1 MDKEPKKMNYAI
13 EPIRKILLAE
23 AISDGGTQKKAAALE
38 GTWIKLNET
47 MFMLIEENQTTLVYD
62 DGTEC
67 GCACEAFS
75 DPMMNVLC
83 EHLVAFEDLPNTPQL
98 TIQSDEYKLLRG
110 YLFNLGWHAE
120 NHWLYPSPDAPELPE
135 DEASWAPDEE
145 AVEELDPVNK
155 DKPLDIGVDDE
166 DEQEGVPQ
174 GYERKCGYRG
184 CNHVEQGGDVE
195 KVKAKIAEHR
205 KTCPMKPGNKQKKPK
220 LVTQEAPE
228 QQQEPVVAKTETT
241 KKPPKRDVM
250 KKPNTAATTQEPMK
264 KSDKEV
270 ESTPDVTEE
279 PSGVHKN
286 IAEAMCNIQ
295 KTELFAITDSKNPF
309 FNSKYADLASI
320 WSAIRKPLTDN
331 GLAVIQTTEP
341 YQQGITVITTLMH
354 VSGETYTTK
363 LSAKADKQTI
373 QGLGSLITYLRRY
386 SLAALVGV
394 ASADDDGEAASGR
407 ETKSKER

>member
-13 EPIRKILLAE
+13 EPIRKILLTE
-23 AISDGGTQKKAAALE
+23 AVSDGGTQKKAAELVGKWIIVNEHLFALV
-38 GTWIKLNET
+38 
-47 MFMLIEENQTTLVYD
+47 EESQTTFVYN
-62 DGTEC
+62 DGDEC
-67 GCACEAFS
+67 GCACDGFKE
-75 DPMMNVLC
+75 NVLC
-83 EHLVAFEDLPNTPQL
+83 EHILAFRDLPNPPQL
-98 TIQSDEYKLLRG
+98 SIESKECRWLQE
-110 YLFNLGWHAE
+110 YLFSLRWYAE
-120 NHWLYPSPDAPELPE
+120 NRYLYPSLDSPTI
-135 DEASWAPDEE
+135 
-145 AVEELDPVNK
+145 DPVNE
-155 DKPLDIGVDDE
+155 DKPLDTGVDE
-166 DEQEGVPQ
+166 EPEPKT
-174 GYERKCGYRG
+174 YSRKCGHAG
-184 CNHVEQGGDVE
+184 CDYIEVGEDRETVIAG
-195 KVKAKIAEHR
+195 IAEHR
-205 KTCPMKPGNKQKKPK
+205 ANCPMKPRNKQKKPK

-228 QQQEPVVAKTETT
+228 QQQEPVVSKTETT

-250 KKPNTAATTQEPMK
+250 KKPNTAATTQEPK
-264 KSDKEV
+264 KKLDKEV

-286 IAEAMCNIQ
+286 IAEAMCNMQ